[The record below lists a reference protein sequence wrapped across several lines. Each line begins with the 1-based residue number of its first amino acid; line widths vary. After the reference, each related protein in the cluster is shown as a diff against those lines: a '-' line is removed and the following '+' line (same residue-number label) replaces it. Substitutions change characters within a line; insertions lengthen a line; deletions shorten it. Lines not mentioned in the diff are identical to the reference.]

1 MFLRSLYLRVLSTH
15 DSFKDA
21 YAEVKSEENET
32 RFNVNNNA
40 IFDAEKT
47 RYHHAIIPTLPL
59 PSFEELSET
68 LSSTELHIYEMIV
81 ARLFGEHIVP
91 SCSPLSHKTK
101 KQRSACLQLFLFA
114 ISFLHARLQEVGH
127 PAGGCE

>member
-1 MFLRSLYLRVLSTH
+1 LFLRSLYLRVLSTH

-91 SCSPLSHKTK
+91 SCSPPLLKQNKTK
-101 KQRSACLQLFLFA
+101 QKKKKN
-114 ISFLHARLQEVGH
+114 
-127 PAGGCE
+127 